1 MTARAGW
8 RGGAPSPRS
17 AARTGRTALAALLL
31 GGALLAACARPA
43 EAQGLRDRLRRV
55 VRGAAQVAQTLLP
68 ISADKEVEI
77 GRGIA
82 ATVAGRYPIVW
93 DEALTTYVSLVGL
106 AVAGEAPRPDII
118 YRFGVLETPDVNAF
132 AAPGGYVFIT
142 RGALGIMES
151 EAELAGV
158 LAHEVA
164 HVNRRH
170 VIEGIRKADFMR
182 EVRDQAGLSGST
194 LDRAV
199 GAGSNVLFSGYS
211 REDEAEA
218 DSLGVLYAAS
228 AGYDPAGLP
237 TFVSH
242 LNSRAGQGP
251 LAEIFAT
258 HERPQGR
265 LERLNRVIQRESLT
279 GGVQLPERFGQNV
292 RGRAPRAG
300 GLPLPGAVPQPV
312 PQQPRQLPQPSA
324 PALKK
329 PPPG

>member
-1 MTARAGW
+1 MTARRGW
-8 RGGAPSPRS
+8 RAGGPAVI
-17 AARTGRTALAALLL
+17 ALLVGAALLA
-31 GGALLAACARPA
+31 GLAQSA

-68 ISADKEVEI
+68 ISTDKEVEI
-77 GRGIA
+77 GRGVA
-82 ATVAGRYPIVW
+82 ATVAGRYPIVR

-118 YRFGVLETPDVNAF
+118 YRFAVLETPDVNAF

-158 LAHEVA
+158 LAHEVG

-228 AGYDPAGLP
+228 AGYDPTGLP

-251 LAEIFAT
+251 LTEIFAT

-265 LERLNRVIQRESLT
+265 LERLNRIIQRESLT
-279 GGVQLPERFGQNV
+279 GGVQLPERFAQNA
-292 RGRAPRAG
+292 RGRAAPA
-300 GLPLPGAVPQPV
+300 AQPQVKLVQPPAP
-312 PQQPRQLPQPSA
+312 PQQPRPLPQPAS